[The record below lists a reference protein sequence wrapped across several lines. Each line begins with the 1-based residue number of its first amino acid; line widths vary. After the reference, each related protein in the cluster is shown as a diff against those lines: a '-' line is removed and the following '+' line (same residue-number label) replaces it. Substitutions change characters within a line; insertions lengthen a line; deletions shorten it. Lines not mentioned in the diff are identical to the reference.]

1 MARNDFLTEEDVRQL
16 INELIGIEAAA
27 REAADSQ
34 EQINRQASDDML
46 SQLINQEID
55 DRQKSLS
62 ALQTTVN
69 QSITR
74 IDGNVTQLQLLFN
87 QRYDLMTT
95 VISGL
100 NASFEEKVALL
111 DGLRQTV
118 LLNKSNIE
126 IIQGDENTVGSIAK
140 ALFDAKAYT
149 DQKIE
154 EVLDGAPALLDTLK
168 ELSDALGG
176 DSDFITTVNNSIQ
189 EVKDTSAINKQDILD
204 LLSQSL
210 IKKKLVTIAAEHIQQ
225 GYVELDHVEIIPD
238 STIAFINR
246 LGLFEQEDFQMTQVG
261 NKTRFVFINSLL
273 PNANEGLEVGDVLR
287 IKYWTL

>member
-1 MARNDFLTEEDVRQL
+1 MADNDVLTEESILQL
-16 INELIGIEAAA
+16 VNQLVGIEAAA

-46 SQLINQEID
+46 GQLINQEID
-55 DRQKSLS
+55 DRQRSLN

-100 NASFEEKVALL
+100 NASFDEKVALL

-126 IIQGDENTVGSIAK
+126 IIQGNENTTGSIAK

-149 DQKIE
+149 DAK
-154 EVLDGAPALLDTLK
+154 VSALLDGAPVILDTLK

-176 DSDFITTVNNSIQ
+176 DGNFVTTINASIQ
-189 EVKDTSAINKQDILD
+189 EAKDTAVNNKQQILG

-210 IKKKLVTIAAEHIQQ
+210 IKKQKFILTAAHVAQNYIELPHINI
-225 GYVELDHVEIIPD
+225 VPD
-238 STIAFINR
+238 SLDAFIDR
-246 LGLFEQEDFQMTQVG
+246 LGIFENEDFELLEING
-261 NKTRFVFINSLL
+261 KTRLMFINNFNSDGDEKIE
-273 PNANEGLEVGDVLR
+273 EGSELR
-287 IKYWTL
+287 VKYWTV